1 MNNLVYFYDVLSIA
15 EAINQDGSDSEEVAL
30 PERVPY
36 VVRDTMEEL
45 AYRTAIWY
53 NPMGEPLMHYRMT
66 LQGIKVRVIED
77 EDYQR
82 NDNVERLPVSGE
94 EPRLLG

>member
-1 MNNLVYFYDVLSIA
+1 MNKLVYFHEELSVE
-15 EAINQDGSDSEEVAL
+15 EAINQDGSDSETVPL
-30 PERVPY
+30 PEKVPY

-45 AYRTAIWY
+45 AYRTAVWY
-53 NPMGEPLMHYRMT
+53 NPKGEPLMHYQMT
-66 LQGIKVRVIED
+66 VKGIQVRKIHH

-82 NDNVERLPVSGE
+82 DNNVERLPLPGE